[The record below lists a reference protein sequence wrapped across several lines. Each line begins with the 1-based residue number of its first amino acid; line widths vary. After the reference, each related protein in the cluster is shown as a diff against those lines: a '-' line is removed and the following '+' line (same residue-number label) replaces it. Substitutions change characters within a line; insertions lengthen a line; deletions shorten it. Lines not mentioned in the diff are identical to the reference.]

1 MGCSVVGSWQIWCL
15 SVIAKQRWMRGV
27 WCTQWGW
34 SALVVG
40 DQSGGAV
47 VVVEGV
53 FVGGCDG
60 TWVVWLLKQ
69 WGAMWCDNSGLGS
82 RVKGG
87 GSSTM
92 AVVGLSGSSELELI
106 AGAAGDEGV
115 VAGAKAAVVASV
127 AAAITTYACGKM
139 SPWARANLN
148 PTAKALIVST
158 AGGMAY
164 FIVADKTI
172 LATARQNSFKQG

>member
-1 MGCSVVGSWQIWCL
+1 MAKNVSLDSVDQKLALAKRCSH
-15 SVIAKQRWMRGV
+15 
-27 WCTQWGW
+27 
-34 SALVVG
+34 
-40 DQSGGAV
+40 
-47 VVVEGV
+47 
-53 FVGGCDG
+53 
-60 TWVVWLLKQ
+60 
-69 WGAMWCDNSGLGS
+69 
-82 RVKGG
+82 
-87 GSSTM
+87 
-92 AVVGLSGSSELELI
+92 
-106 AGAAGDEGV
+106 EGV

-158 AGGMAY
+158 AAGMAY